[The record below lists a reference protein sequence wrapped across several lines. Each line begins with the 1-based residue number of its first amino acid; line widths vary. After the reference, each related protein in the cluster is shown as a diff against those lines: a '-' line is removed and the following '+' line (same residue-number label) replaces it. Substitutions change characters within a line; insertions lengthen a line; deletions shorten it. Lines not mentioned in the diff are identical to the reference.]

1 MAHKTPTP
9 GDYRKFGLFLAAL
22 FIAAGL
28 IPLLRGGAVR
38 LWPEAVGAALAAVA
52 LAVPVVLRP
61 VYWLSLKVGGVLGWI
76 NTRIL
81 LSVLFF
87 LVFTPLGLALRLLRV
102 RAISWPNRAR
112 QPTYWH
118 LREKVDL
125 HKQMRHLF

>member
-1 MAHKTPTP
+1 MAHKTPTT

-28 IPLLRGGAVR
+28 LPLLRGGAVR

-52 LAVPVVLRP
+52 LAVPATLRP
-61 VYWLSLKVGGVLGWI
+61 VYRLSLKVGGVLGWI

-81 LSVLFF
+81 LGALFY
-87 LVFTPLGLALRLLRV
+87 LVFTPVGLVLRLLRG
-102 RAISWPNRAR
+102 RAFSWPNRQR

-118 LREKVDL
+118 PREPVNQPE
-125 HKQMRHLF
+125 QMRHLF

>member
-1 MAHKTPTP
+1 MAHKTPTR

-28 IPLLRGGAVR
+28 LPLLRGGAVR

-52 LAVPVVLRP
+52 LAVPAAIRP
-61 VYWLSLKVGGVLGWI
+61 VYRLSLKAGGVLGWI

-81 LSVLFF
+81 LGALFF
-87 LVFTPLGLALRLLRV
+87 LVFTPTGLVLRLLRG
-102 RAISWPNRAR
+102 RAFSWPNRAL

-118 LREKVDL
+118 FREKVDL
-125 HKQMRHLF
+125 REQMRHIF